1 MDGRRECAV
10 RSRDSAGSSMTVNI
24 ERRRLAIGGAL
35 GLGALMLPVG
45 RSLAAEVLA
54 AKGFTHNV
62 ASGEPDSDSM
72 LLWTR
77 YVPAASVDEVRLDA
91 ELALDPEFTRVIAG

>member
-1 MDGRRECAV
+1 
-10 RSRDSAGSSMTVNI
+10 MTVNI
-24 ERRRLAIGGAL
+24 ARRRRVIGGAL

-45 RSLAAEVLA
+45 RSLAADVLG

-62 ASGEPDSDSM
+62 ASGEPGSDSM

-77 YVPAASVDEVRLDA
+77 YVPSASVNDVRLDA
-91 ELALDPEFTRVIAG
+91 ELALDVDFTRVVARIATGQPS